1 MGHYESKRK
10 REIREKIEK
19 EKEEERKRKL
29 LEERNK
35 EFKLK
40 IISYYVKYGQLI
52 KIMRERGESYLI
64 PWETKTYELNVTLNT
79 TLKEIYDKLEI
90 SKGEQRLYLYDKD
103 LTLHNKDEKLYSI
116 LNINTVREYEE
127 NIKYNYLYLYK
138 EEELYKINL
147 KPNYVDDLYLKV
159 HDTMDFGRIFSMIKK
174 KENELV
180 PLKVNK
186 LKLNI
191 LFMSIILK

>member
-1 MGHYESKRK
+1 M
-10 REIREKIEK
+10 
-19 EKEEERKRKL
+19 
-29 LEERNK
+29 EERNK

-40 IISYYVKYGQLI
+40 IISYYVKYGLLF
-52 KIMRERGESYLI
+52 KILKEKVESNLI

-79 TLKEIYDKLEI
+79 ILKEIYDKLEI
-90 SKGEQRLYLYDKD
+90 SKGEQRLYSYNED

-116 LNINTVREYEE
+116 LNINTVGEYEE

-159 HDTMDFGRIFSMIKK
+159 HDTMDFGRIFSMAKK
-174 KENELV
+174 KENGLV